1 MTRDSSPEGAP
12 QGASESASNSPS
24 DSVSQVMLAALS
36 GYSEPLMT
44 RWTYRAD
51 DPFAVIV
58 AVEIPHGDWVK
69 WLVGRELLAR
79 GLTGTAGEGDVRV
92 CWQSVPGQEVLRI
105 TIRTVDGEEILAVD
119 RGLARRFVDATLD
132 LVPVGGESAQVDYD
146 LEIAKLTE
154 SCSG

>member
-1 MTRDSSPEGAP
+1 MTPD
-12 QGASESASNSPS
+12 NVT
-24 DSVSQVMLAALS
+24 DSVSQVMFAALS
-36 GYSEPLMT
+36 GHPDPLMT

-51 DPFAVIV
+51 DPFAVTV
-58 AVEIPHGDWVK
+58 AVQTPPGGWVE

-92 CWQSVPGQEVLRI
+92 CWQHVRGQEVVRM
-105 TIRTVDGEEILAVD
+105 TIRTIDGQATLAVD
-119 RGLARRFVDATLD
+119 RGLARRFVDATVD
-132 LVPVGGESAQVDYD
+132 LVPLGGESAQIDFD